1 MTTTATAVGK
11 FVWHEQVSSD
21 PGQAKDFYT
30 ELFGWGTE
38 LFKAGEM
45 DYPMINSGGQNHGG
59 FGTAQEGAPPPHWL
73 SHVQVDDVD
82 ETVEKAKSAGGS
94 LAAGPFDMGEV
105 GRMAIIKDPQGAFV
119 SAYQPTAEGAV
130 AEGVFVWDELGT
142 TDVEGAEKFY
152 GEVFGWTTKDMG
164 PDFGG
169 YKIFQVGETGI
180 GGVMALQ
187 DPTWPATWI
196 PYVGVEDADATVAK
210 ALELGA
216 STIVEGMDVPT
227 IGRIAVIKDPQ
238 GAVFGII
245 RPEPQ
250 S

>member
-1 MTTTATAVGK
+1 
-11 FVWHEQVSSD
+11 
-21 PGQAKDFYT
+21 
-30 ELFGWGTE
+30 
-38 LFKAGEM
+38 
-45 DYPMINSGGQNHGG
+45 
-59 FGTAQEGAPPPHWL
+59 
-73 SHVQVDDVD
+73 
-82 ETVEKAKSAGGS
+82 
-94 LAAGPFDMGEV
+94 
-105 GRMAIIKDPQGAFV
+105 MAIIGDPQGAFV
-119 SAYQPTAEGAV
+119 SAYQPTAEGAI

-142 TDVEGAEKFY
+142 TDVEGAEQFY

-180 GGVMALQ
+180 GGVMKLQ
-187 DPTWPATWI
+187 DETFPASWI